1 MWYDL
6 WVNFQGRHNSNLYS
20 PNRIVSKYVK
30 YCLIELWER
39 LMNPPPIPLGDF
51 AFHLSIMDKA
61 SKFLPKDVGEFN
73 NL

>member
-1 MWYDL
+1 
-6 WVNFQGRHNSNLYS
+6 
-20 PNRIVSKYVK
+20 
-30 YCLIELWER
+30 
-39 LMNPPPIPLGDF
+39 MNPPPIPLGDF